1 MLFHA
6 FGAINFMT
14 KLFINAT
21 SMQLIIYLF
30 PINYMP
36 TWKHDIRRN
45 INSDISVATIRRVTI
60 IFFELGVVKNFMQK
74 F

>member
-1 MLFHA
+1 
-6 FGAINFMT
+6 
-14 KLFINAT
+14 
-21 SMQLIIYLF
+21 
-30 PINYMP
+30 MP

-45 INSDISVATIRRVTI
+45 INSDISIGTIRRVTI